1 MRVRIHKKAL
11 KELDSLPSNIRIRIL
26 DACRFMGNDPFDGDV
41 KSLKGVTG
49 VFRRRVGNYRI
60 TFSVNFDESEVL
72 ILKIGKREKFYNEI

>member
-1 MRVRIHKKAL
+1 
-11 KELDSLPSNIRIRIL
+11 
-26 DACRFMGNDPFDGDV
+26 MGNDPFDGDV